1 MARELEDDALDVA
14 LARHRISRSDAAI
27 ASYLDAVF
35 EAGDPDEM
43 RDALRHVARA
53 KGMAALAEAAGITRA
68 GLYKALGEEGNPSFA
83 TVVAVLKALGVRL
96 SAKPAAA

>member
-1 MARELEDDALDVA
+1 MTMKLETTRWDVTEF
-14 LARHRISRSDAAI
+14 LGSDAAI
-27 ASYLDAVF
+27 AAYLDAVF

-53 KGMAALAEAAGITRA
+53 KGMAELAREAGITRA
-68 GLYKALGEEGNPSFA
+68 GLYKALGEDGNPSFA
-83 TVVAVLKALGVRL
+83 TIVAVMKALGVKL

>member
-1 MARELEDDALDVA
+1 MTMTLETTGWDVTEF
-14 LARHRISRSDAAI
+14 LESDEAVAA
-27 ASYLDAVF
+27 YLDAVF

-53 KGMAALAEAAGITRA
+53 KGMADLAKAAGITRA

-83 TVVAVLKALGVRL
+83 TVVAVMKALGVKL
-96 SAKPAAA
+96 SAKPAAV